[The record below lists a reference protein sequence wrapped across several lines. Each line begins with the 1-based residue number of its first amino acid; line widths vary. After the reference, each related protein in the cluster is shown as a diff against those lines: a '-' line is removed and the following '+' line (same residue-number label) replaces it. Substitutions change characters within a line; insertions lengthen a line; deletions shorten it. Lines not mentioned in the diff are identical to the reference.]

1 MIVFEKIRWKNLLA
15 TGNQF
20 TEVQLN
26 KNSTTLIVGANG
38 AGKSTILDAIC
49 FSLYGKAFRKI
60 NKAQLINTTN
70 EKGCVVEVE
79 FSINGTNWKVVRGI
93 KPNIFQIYRDD
104 KELDQSASAIDQQK
118 WLEQNV
124 LKMNYK
130 SFTQIVILG
139 SSTFVPFMQLP
150 LQSRREVVEDLLDI
164 KIFSSMNVVLKEKIR
179 TIKDEIKTLKLKKES
194 LKDKVE
200 MQKNFIEEINNLS
213 NENINNNKESII
225 TLQSE
230 VEDLFKDTD
239 DLNQKV
245 SLEQDKMK
253 EFQDASSK
261 IKQYGNIKGKLSEKI
276 NTIVREHKFF
286 TDNTV
291 CPTCD
296 QHIEDEFRVNRIE
309 DSQNKAKELQKGFKE
324 LELAIKDEE
333 LRESTFN
340 KLSQKTS
347 KLLNDIS
354 QINSRINFCQKQIQ
368 KHESEIQKITTQLES
383 RNTENDKLG
392 ELQDNLQETYEIL
405 SQKNEDLVYLDTSY
419 ELLKDGGVKSLIIKK
434 YLPLIN
440 QQVNKYLQMM
450 DFYIN
455 FSFNTDFE
463 EEVLSP
469 IHEDFSYS
477 SFSEGEKS
485 RIDLALIFTWREI
498 ARFKNSVNTNLL
510 LMDETFDSSLD
521 GGGSEELMKILKY
534 VLKDVNVHV
543 ISHKEGL
550 EDRFDEVIRFEKI
563 KGFSHMKTK

>member
-1 MIVFEKIRWKNLLA
+1 
-15 TGNQF
+15 
-20 TEVQLN
+20 
-26 KNSTTLIVGANG
+26 
-38 AGKSTILDAIC
+38 
-49 FSLYGKAFRKI
+49 
-60 NKAQLINTTN
+60 
-70 EKGCVVEVE
+70 
-79 FSINGTNWKVVRGI
+79 
-93 KPNIFQIYRDD
+93 
-104 KELDQSASAIDQQK
+104 
-118 WLEQNV
+118 
-124 LKMNYK
+124 
-130 SFTQIVILG
+130 
-139 SSTFVPFMQLP
+139 
-150 LQSRREVVEDLLDI
+150 
-164 KIFSSMNVVLKEKIR
+164 MNVVLKEKIR

>member
-1 MIVFEKIRWKNLLA
+1 MILFEKVRWKNFLS

-20 TEVQLN
+20 TEIQLN

-49 FSLYGKAFRKI
+49 FCLYKKPFRKI
-60 NKAQLINTTN
+60 NTPQLINTTN
-70 EKGCVVEVE
+70 EKGCVVEAE
-79 FSINGTNWKVVRGI
+79 FSINNVSWKVERGL
-93 KPNIFQIYRDD
+93 KPNYFKIYKND
-104 KELDQSASAIDQQK
+104 ELLNQDASVIDQQK
-118 WLEQNV
+118 WLEMNV
-124 LKMNYK
+124 LKMNFK
-130 SFTQIVILG
+130 SFTQLVILG